1 MCFITSH
8 RFGALYMA
16 YGKRQTGG
24 EFLTYIR
31 TKLRKEIQIESIIT
45 LHYFEYMKNFIFQGE
60 AHDFWEF
67 LYVDNG
73 TVSVRSDDA
82 WLTLDTG
89 DIIFHQPNEFHAIK
103 SIGKN
108 SPNLIAISFICRSPA
123 MKHFVH
129 KSYTLSS
136 DERTLISH
144 IMSEAKQTFS
154 TPMNLPSVEQVKIR
168 DKTPFASQQLIILYL
183 ELFLISCIRHHPED
197 TVSDFAIPKDS
208 PEKQSVK
215 QDRLDRIIRFMEDH
229 ICEQIK
235 LSDICNEFSVSRSA
249 LQALFHD
256 SKGCG
261 VIDYFNSLKIQ
272 HARDII
278 REGTMNFT
286 EIAYYLSYSSLPYFS
301 KQFKAS
307 TGMSPSEYSSS
318 VKGITDALRG
328 SHRIRTSGQPR

>member
-1 MCFITSH
+1 MV
-8 RFGALYMA
+8 
-16 YGKRQTGG
+16 YGERLTGG
-24 EFLTYIR
+24 GILTYIK

-73 TVSVRSDDA
+73 TVSVRSDDT
-82 WLTLDTG
+82 WMTLNTG

-129 KSYTLSS
+129 KSYTLSGE
-136 DERTLISH
+136 ERTLISH
-144 IMSEAKQTFS
+144 IISEGKQTFS
-154 TPMNLPSVEQVKIR
+154 TPMNLPSVEQVKLK
-168 DKTPFASQQLIILYL
+168 DSTPFASQQLIILYL
-183 ELFLISCIRHHPED
+183 ELFLITCVRNHPEN
-197 TVSDFAIPKDS
+197 TVSDSAIPKDS

-215 QDRLDRIIRFMEDH
+215 QDRLDRIIQFMEAH
-229 ICEQIK
+229 VCEQMK
-235 LSDICNEFSVSRSA
+235 LSDICNEFSISRSA

-256 SKGCG
+256 AKGCG
-261 VIDYFNSLKIQ
+261 VIDFFNTLKIQ
-272 HARDII
+272 HAREII

-301 KQFKAS
+301 KQFKAA

-318 VKGITDALRG
+318 VKGITDALRKSHG
-328 SHRIRTSGQPR
+328 SSQPARQPHP

>member
-1 MCFITSH
+1 M
-8 RFGALYMA
+8 
-16 YGKRQTGG
+16 
-24 EFLTYIR
+24 TYIR
-31 TKLRKEIQIESIIT
+31 TRLRKEIQIDSIIT

-73 TVSVRSDDA
+73 TVSVRYDDT
-82 WLTLDTG
+82 WMTLNTG

-108 SPNLIAISFICRSPA
+108 SPNLIAISFICKSPA

-136 DERTLISH
+136 EERTLISH
-144 IMSEAKQTFS
+144 IISEGKQTFS

-168 DKTPFASQQLIILYL
+168 ENTPFASQQLIILYL
-183 ELFLISCIRHHPED
+183 ELFLITCIRNHPEN
-197 TVSDFAIPKDS
+197 TVSDSAIPKDS
-208 PEKQSVK
+208 PEKHSVRQS
-215 QDRLDRIIRFMEDH
+215 RLDEIIRYMEEH
-229 ICEQIK
+229 ICEQLK
-235 LSDICNEFSVSRSA
+235 LSDICNAFSISRSA

-256 SKGCG
+256 AKGCG
-261 VIDYFNSLKIQ
+261 VIDYFNTMKIQ
-272 HARDII
+272 HAREII

-301 KQFKAS
+301 KQFKAA

-318 VKGITDALRG
+318 VKGITDSLRG
-328 SHRIRTSGQPR
+328 SQGNLENNETHR